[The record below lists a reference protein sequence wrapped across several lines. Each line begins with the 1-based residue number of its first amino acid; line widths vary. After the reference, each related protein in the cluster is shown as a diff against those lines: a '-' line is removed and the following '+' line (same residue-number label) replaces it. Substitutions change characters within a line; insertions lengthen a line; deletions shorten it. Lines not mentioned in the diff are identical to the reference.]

1 MLGVLSGRTLYDFLM
16 RWFVAALVLCVSSVT
31 LGQGQVQHQVIKYVN
46 KKYGFTFS
54 LPQTW
59 ADYSTSES
67 TYDALNNGQ
76 WQHFPQITIKNP
88 RSTAARP
95 LKEIIVVVL
104 THAEWDSIEKGT
116 LALSASSEGPG
127 ELGRNKR
134 YVFVVPP
141 RFYYKVDE
149 KEPGFR
155 EVVQILHSNPLHA
168 F

>member
-1 MLGVLSGRTLYDFLM
+1 MLDVLPGRTLYDFLM

-31 LGQGQVQHQVIKYVN
+31 PAQGQVQHRAIKCVN
-46 KKYGFTFS
+46 EKYGFTFS

-76 WQHFPQITIKNP
+76 WQHFPEITIKNP

-95 LKEIIVVVL
+95 LKDIVVVVL

-127 ELGRNKR
+127 ELGSNKR

-141 RFYYKVDE
+141 RFYYDDE
-149 KEPGFR
+149 EPGFR
-155 EVVQILHSNPLHA
+155 EVVQILHSNPLHT